1 MKWLSLE
8 KVWKRA
14 GKRSLTRVRF
24 SDWTHTVKYFMIMK
38 ESKDGEKIIGVLD
51 NGEKIA
57 FPKKLK
63 GWSLYHKGDE
73 FSAHAV

>member
-8 KVWKRA
+8 KVWKKA
-14 GKRSLTRVRF
+14 GGKSLTRVRF

-38 ESKDGEKIIGVLD
+38 ESKDGKKIIGVLD
-51 NGEKIA
+51 TGEKIA
-57 FPKKLK
+57 FPKKLQ
-63 GWSLYHKGDE
+63 GWSLYKKGDE